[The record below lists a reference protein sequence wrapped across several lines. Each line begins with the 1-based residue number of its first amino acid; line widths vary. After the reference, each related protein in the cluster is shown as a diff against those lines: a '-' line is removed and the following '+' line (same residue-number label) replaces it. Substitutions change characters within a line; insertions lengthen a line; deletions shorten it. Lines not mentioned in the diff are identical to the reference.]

1 MGGLGGL
8 VLVGLAGL
16 AAQLV
21 DGSLGMAYGVTST
34 TLLVALSI
42 SPAVASATV
51 HLAEMGT
58 TLASGVS
65 HWRFGNVNWRVVG
78 RLGVPGAVGAF
89 LGASALS
96 RVSTQWAQPWT
107 ASLLFVLGAVV
118 LIRFTL
124 NRQVAYVPGGTPR
137 ARKLAPLGIVAGF
150 VDASGGGGW
159 GPIATPTLLT
169 ASRMEPRQVVGS
181 VNVAEFLVAAAASVG
196 FVVGLRDQPVSL
208 SLVAA
213 LLAGGIVAAPLAA
226 WLVKIAPVRVLGVAA
241 GSLVILTNTRTLGLA
256 FDLPSWAWGVVYTLL
271 VSACGLAL
279 RQVIRSRPRA
289 GRAQQPAV
297 ATAAPPHRP
306 QAAPEPPP
314 N

>member
-1 MGGLGGL
+1 
-8 VLVGLAGL
+8 VLVALVGL

-78 RLGVPGAVGAF
+78 RLGIPGALGAF
-89 LGASALS
+89 LGATALS
-96 RVSTQWAQPWT
+96 QVSTEWAEPWT
-107 ASLLFVLGAVV
+107 ASLLFVLGVVV
-118 LIRFTL
+118 LTRFTL
-124 NRQVAYVPGGTPR
+124 NRRVAYVPGGTPR

-181 VNVAEFLVAAAASVG
+181 VSAAEFLVAAAASAG
-196 FVVGLRDQPVSL
+196 FAVGLSDEPISL
-208 SLVAA
+208 ALVAA
-213 LLAGGIVAAPLAA
+213 LLAGGVVAAPLAA
-226 WLVKIAPVRVLGVAA
+226 WLVRVAPVRVLGVTA

-256 FDLPSWAWGVVYTLL
+256 FGLPAWAWGVVYTLL
-271 VSACGLAL
+271 VVACGLAL
-279 RQVIRSRPRA
+279 TRVIRSLRHGPA
-289 GRAQQPAV
+289 EQPGA
-297 ATAAPPHRP
+297 ATTATRP
-306 QAAPEPPP
+306 QTGQDARTPLS
-314 N
+314 